1 MVVVYIRQVS
11 DEFSIFI
18 TYVDDCLYATK
29 SLTLTKNVM
38 RSARV
43 PHAQNAD
50 LKSAAGTH
58 FAYQLLHHYR
68 FVFCLTA
75 AS

>member
-1 MVVVYIRQVS
+1 MNTRTGVVP
-11 DEFSIFI
+11 
-18 TYVDDCLYATK
+18 
-29 SLTLTKNVM
+29 LTKNVM

-68 FVFCLTA
+68 FVFCLTT
-75 AS
+75 ASQQKADLIRATGRVPKKQSALIS